1 MRREYHGGQNA
12 RDWRRKVAALARARK
27 ESVLTYKFKLDV
39 QDGDIDFDAAARA
52 YDVTEGIA
60 RGSLIG
66 LVCAVHLSG
75 FRLFSKAAETRR
87 FVNRSRYPEA
97 AFAEALR
104 AHTKIT
110 NPKVTIQ
117 SIENFFTTRR
127 RKARSWSRDELAR
140 LLFRSWNTRQPK
152 DGEPE
157 FSLAQGIADEVVR
170 SFSEWSRLAD
180 DVTGAL
186 ACADRHLASLGASF
200 PKLGCLL
207 PEAATQPESCTI
219 AYDPESP
226 FVDMTDNEQIWVHQ
240 MIAVCAGRLRKDNPE
255 IDVQEKELHACSVT
269 GHNQYNGLSWLFGNG
284 LRYFRGSSV
293 DRIAEDL
300 RVPTGERR
308 RVEQLKAFADA
319 IPDDP
324 FFDADGYDKFRVS
337 VGMKITSWVSNYWK
351 RLRELRS
358 LHSLPPKIVLP
369 QGLQDAEN
377 DPLFSGQHTDAKGL
391 TTLLDGVPARIEKVV
406 ATLAVLSGGG
416 IPEPKHMETVETVAG
431 ELTAL
436 AGQLAMLDNRINQEV
451 ERTEDKERVKVLES
465 LRPSIPQ
472 DFKEPP
478 KLNNISG
485 GTDDADGE
493 IQRLETGLNETLRE
507 RRAHFQRLAE
517 WAGGD
522 VPLDPFPVLE
532 ERERK
537 ALSDRKMDVGVAAEY
552 ALRHLLHRIA
562 AMSRRLSP
570 RAAEQV
576 RDALTAIFLDK
587 KDANRYFHNRH
598 GALYRH
604 PSSTS
609 RHQAYQIDLDR
620 THAIDWLAR
629 LDERAAEIHE
639 ELRAV
644 PNADHARF
652 RDLLLIEEFIFTT
665 RLHGLP
671 EFVPGHMAKPD
682 AKTVSIPPLLAAQLD
697 AENVSRDVT
706 VRAFNLFNTATKGLM
721 FRVFRDGFIVR
732 TKFQRVGRN
741 ELFYVPKDKRWDP
754 PAGYSSAKG
763 GISKGLALPA
773 VVRDRT
779 GVLPRETVE
788 GLSKVAFPEGSRAL
802 LCQAPHDWF
811 VELDLRGGT
820 VPDQAGLSVK
830 KDTTKKNAATLS
842 HWRTAKSSAFRL
854 KGPPSFK
861 TWLDRALT
869 NSDMEMGEHTLI
881 LDRSFKQSVRLEGE
895 KAHLSAEPSGIR
907 ADLAIPITDRRSY
920 PQTEPDLLFD
930 NVVAIDLGERRI
942 GYAIFS
948 LTKFVESGCQDP
960 FEVGSVAIP
969 TFRKLQAAVRRH
981 RGARQPNQ
989 KVGQTYSKA
998 LMQFRENVVGDV
1010 CNRIDTLCER
1020 FRGFPILESSVG
1032 NFETGGRQLEMI
1044 YGSVLRRYVYSEVD
1058 AHKTLRRQHW
1068 FTADT
1073 WEHPYVHTRTWNTRE
1088 KQYSGSSKPR
1098 FSPDKVAFVG
1108 TSEPLLGGWTLHAAA
1123 AASSII

>member
-12 RDWRRKVAALARARK
+12 RDWRRKVAALARKQK
-27 ESVLTYKFKLDV
+27 ENVFTYKFKLDV

-66 LVCAVHLSG
+66 LVCAAHLSG
-75 FRLFSKAAETRR
+75 FRLFSNEAKTRQ

-97 AFAEALR
+97 AFAEALHV
-104 AHTKIT
+104 HTKIT

-117 SIENFFTTRR
+117 SIENFFATRR

-240 MIAVCAGRLRKDNPE
+240 MIAVCAGRLRKDNP
-255 IDVQEKELHACSVT
+255 
-269 GHNQYNGLSWLFGNG
+269 
-284 LRYFRGSSV
+284 
-293 DRIAEDL
+293 
-300 RVPTGERR
+300 
-308 RVEQLKAFADA
+308 
-319 IPDDP
+319 
-324 FFDADGYDKFRVS
+324 
-337 VGMKITSWVSNYWK
+337 
-351 RLRELRS
+351 
-358 LHSLPPKIVLP
+358 KIVLP

-391 TTLLDGVPARIEKVV
+391 TTLLDGVPARIEKAV

-451 ERTEDKERVKVLES
+451 DRAEDRERVIVLES

-493 IQRLETGLNETLRE
+493 IQRLETGLNETLRD

-537 ALSDRKMDVGVAAEY
+537 ALSDRKMDVGVEAEY

-620 THAIDWLAR
+620 AHAIDWLAR

-721 FRVFRDGFIVR
+721 FRVFRDGFIGR

-788 GLSKVAFPEGSRAL
+788 GLSKGAFPEGSRAL

-820 VPDQAGLSVK
+820 VQ
-830 KDTTKKNAATLS
+830 TKPVCPSK
-842 HWRTAKSSAFRL
+842 RT
-854 KGPPSFK
+854 P
-861 TWLDRALT
+861 
-869 NSDMEMGEHTLI
+869 
-881 LDRSFKQSVRLEGE
+881 
-895 KAHLSAEPSGIR
+895 
-907 ADLAIPITDRRSY
+907 
-920 PQTEPDLLFD
+920 
-930 NVVAIDLGERRI
+930 
-942 GYAIFS
+942 
-948 LTKFVESGCQDP
+948 
-960 FEVGSVAIP
+960 
-969 TFRKLQAAVRRH
+969 
-981 RGARQPNQ
+981 
-989 KVGQTYSKA
+989 
-998 LMQFRENVVGDV
+998 
-1010 CNRIDTLCER
+1010 
-1020 FRGFPILESSVG
+1020 
-1032 NFETGGRQLEMI
+1032 
-1044 YGSVLRRYVYSEVD
+1044 LRR
-1058 AHKTLRRQHW
+1058 T
-1068 FTADT
+1068 
-1073 WEHPYVHTRTWNTRE
+1073 P
-1088 KQYSGSSKPR
+1088 PR
-1098 FSPDKVAFVG
+1098 SVTG
-1108 TSEPLLGGWTLHAAA
+1108 EPRKARPFN
-1123 AASSII
+1123 